1 MRRISS
7 NLVYYGLS
15 IGLMKG
21 LSLIILPIV
30 SRYLT
35 PAQMGQLELLTTIAI
50 FVSLFVAAG
59 LEDCLFRFA
68 KCKADEKSV
77 AASFYGW
84 SLTFGSLFYVGAWLS
99 APAAAKILGND
110 ITALQLQIIWAG
122 IALEGA
128 ITLPLALMRMRQR
141 AGLFFSFVI
150 GRTFFQAALTLILLS
165 QSASVTSLL
174 IASLSATLLQAG
186 TLAIWQ
192 LKAAGIAPRLRELR
206 PIGIYGLPLLGSGLC
221 MFALNGVDRWAIAHF
236 DNLITLG
243 LYSVGAKF
251 ALATVLLMQP
261 FGMWWR
267 PQRFARLDQCPR
279 DCGRILMTGLL
290 LLAIISASVICFAP
304 ILMQWLMP
312 AAYQAAI
319 SMTLAITL
327 IFTLREAA
335 EIINLGVLSKNN
347 TLVLLKI
354 NIATAAFGL
363 MMCLIATA
371 QFGVWGCISAL
382 ISAQFLRT
390 LAVYLASQRV
400 SPLVIPSRLIL
411 TLLTGLMI
419 LAAVANHLVPP
430 KSLNDQ
436 LSLMALWLL
445 STAVFVALYSRH
457 QGFYAFFIAQFGSYV
472 RR

>member
-1 MRRISS
+1 MPRLSS

-21 LSLIILPIV
+21 LSLIMLPIV

-35 PAQMGQLELLTTIAI
+35 PAQMGQLELLTTLAI

-84 SLTFGSLFYVGAWLS
+84 SLTFGSVFYLAAWFS
-99 APAAAKILGND
+99 SPKAAELIGNG
-110 ITALQLQIIWAG
+110 ITAVQLQIIWAG

-128 ITLPLALMRMRQR
+128 ITLPLALMRMRER

-150 GRTFFQAALTLILLS
+150 GRTFFQAGMTLYLLS
-165 QSASVTSLL
+165 QSASVTSIL
-174 IASLSATLLQAG
+174 IASLSATVLQASA
-186 TLAIWQ
+186 LALWQ
-192 LKAAGIAPRLRELR
+192 AKAAGIRPRLKELR

-236 DNLITLG
+236 DELSALG

-279 DCGRILMTGLL
+279 DCSRILMTGLL
-290 LLAIISASVICFAP
+290 LLAVMSASVICFAP
-304 ILMQWLMP
+304 VLMQWLMP
-312 AAYQAAI
+312 ENYSAAI
-319 SMTLAITL
+319 AMAIAIAL
-327 IFTLREAA
+327 MFTLREAA
-335 EIINLGVLSKNN
+335 EIVNLGVLSKNN
-347 TLVLLKI
+347 TVTLLKI
-354 NIATAAFGL
+354 NIGSAVLGLIVCISATAR
-363 MMCLIATA
+363 
-371 QFGVWGCISAL
+371 FGVWGCIYSL
-382 ISAQFLRT
+382 IAIQLLRT
-390 LAVYLASQRV
+390 LLVFIASQRTA
-400 SPLVIPSRLIL
+400 PLHLPVR
-411 TLLTGLMI
+411 TLLLLMTGLAGCA
-419 LAAVANHLVPP
+419 LVASTFAPP
-430 KSLNDQ
+430 VTVYSQ
-436 LSLMALWLL
+436 LSLFVLFLLTSSAFMALYIQQGALRWL
-445 STAVFVALYSRH
+445 R
-457 QGFYAFFIAQFGSYV
+457 AQHAA
-472 RR
+472 